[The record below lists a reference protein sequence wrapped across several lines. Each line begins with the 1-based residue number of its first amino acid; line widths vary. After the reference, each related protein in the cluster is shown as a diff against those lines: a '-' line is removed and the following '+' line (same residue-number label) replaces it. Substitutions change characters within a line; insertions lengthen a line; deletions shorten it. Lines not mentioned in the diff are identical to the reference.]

1 MEGKTM
7 SDNQSFGDEIQLLFE
22 EREVLLH
29 HFPYRWEQLLL
40 RYIGEGNLP
49 MVERLFNQFNQ
60 GERKGSKLSDNE
72 LRQAQYFAVILT
84 YAASRA
90 AIQAGMFEAD
100 ALNRGDAFIYNV
112 DKQISPQ
119 VVLDMVGESIIGWT
133 NSIQEMK
140 SHKPVSQAIRA
151 CQEYMYKHLHSRVS
165 LEELARVSGF
175 SVPYLSVLFKKEVGE
190 NISTYLLHLKIKT
203 AQDMLLNTKL
213 STKEIGFYLNFSS
226 QSYFIR
232 CFKGVTGVT
241 PREFRKKEMAPRN
254 AS

>member
-1 MEGKTM
+1 M
-7 SDNQSFGDEIQLLFE
+7 SMGDRQSFSEEIHLLFE

-29 HFPYRWEQLLL
+29 HFPYQWEQLLL
-40 RYIGEGNLP
+40 RYIRDGNLP

-60 GERKGSKLSDNE
+60 GETKGSKLSDNE

-100 ALNRGDAFIYNV
+100 ALNRGDAFIYKI
-112 DKQISPQ
+112 DKQTSPQ
-119 VVLDMVGESIIGWT
+119 VVLDMVGEAIIGWT
-133 NSIQEMK
+133 RSIQELK
-140 SHKPVSQAIRA
+140 SRKQVSPAIRA

-165 LEELARVSGF
+165 LDELAKVSGF
-175 SVPYLSVLFKKEVGE
+175 SVPYLSALFKKEVGE
-190 NISTYLLHLKIKT
+190 NISTYLLHLKIET
-203 AQDMLLNTKL
+203 AQVMLLNTKL

-232 CFKGVTGVT
+232 CFKQITGVT
-241 PREFRKKEMAPRN
+241 PRAFKQKEL
-254 AS
+254 SSL